1 MYEVAWWMSPVGLV
15 LVAVVADNVQAEVR
29 LTFNAADAVL
39 GAVAETAD
47 DEVVVIFGSVD
58 VTMLPVVPD
67 VVLLFVVFGPI
78 VTETDVVVLL
88 SAGIDVLLLI

>member
-1 MYEVAWWMSPVGLV
+1 MEA
-15 LVAVVADNVQAEVR
+15 AVV
-29 LTFNAADAVL
+29 
-39 GAVAETAD
+39 ETAD
-47 DEVVVIFGSVD
+47 DEFVVIFGSVD